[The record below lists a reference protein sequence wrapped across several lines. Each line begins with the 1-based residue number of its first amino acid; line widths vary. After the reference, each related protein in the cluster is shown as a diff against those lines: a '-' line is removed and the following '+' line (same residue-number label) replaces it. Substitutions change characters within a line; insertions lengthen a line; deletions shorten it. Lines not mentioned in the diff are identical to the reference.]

1 MTDEVYASIAAAG
14 KGGDGVLTVL
24 KTLTYAAVAK
34 GWHASYTSNYT
45 PETRGGLVDGSTI
58 LSNAPVLSPIVD
70 KFTMVIALDGGA
82 FDTYLPALEDG
93 GLFIWNTSV
102 IKNRQVNPEIRS
114 LAVPFNDLALA
125 KGVGKLSNMIVLGV
139 FNKVTQY
146 FSVDELI
153 RGMES
158 YLPVWRRDLIPVNRK
173 ILEGIMAADMNEF
186 TQRDQGVAS

>member
-1 MTDEVYASIAAAG
+1 MTDGVYASIAAAG

-34 GWHASYTSNYT
+34 GWNASYTSNYS
-45 PETRGGLVDGSTI
+45 PETRGGLVEGSTI
-58 LSNAPVLSPIVD
+58 LSDGPVLSPIVD
-70 KFTMVIALDGGA
+70 RFTIVIALDDGA
-82 FDTYLPALEDG
+82 FDTYLPTLEDG

-102 IKNRQVNPEIRS
+102 IKNRQVKAEIRS

-139 FNKVTQY
+139 LNKVTQH

-153 RGMES
+153 RGMEG
-158 YLPVWRRDLIPVNRK
+158 YLPIWRRDLIPLNRK

-186 TQRDQGVAS
+186 TARDQGVAS